1 MLASLHVNIA
11 CVAEISALQVY
22 RGERE
27 REIRI
32 NQPVFT
38 LSIIEKLCIYILLLL
53 HVIETRKHRNFN

>member
-27 REIRI
+27 RDSH
-32 NQPVFT
+32 QPT
-38 LSIIEKLCIYILLLL
+38 SIYIIYNRKTLYIYILLLLL
-53 HVIETRKHRNFN
+53 HVIETRKY

>member
-27 REIRI
+27 RERDSH
-32 NQPVFT
+32 QPT
-38 LSIIEKLCIYILLLL
+38 SIYIIYNRKTLY
-53 HVIETRKHRNFN
+53 IYIIIIITRNRNT

>member
-27 REIRI
+27 RDSH
-32 NQPVFT
+32 QPT
-38 LSIIEKLCIYILLLL
+38 SIYIIYNRKTLY
-53 HVIETRKHRNFN
+53 IYIIIITRNRNT